1 MSSIVEF
8 IGRFHPVLVHLPI
21 GILFTGL
28 LLQVLSRSPVY
39 AVPGVIMKW
48 IWGAGLLSAL
58 FSCMTGYLLSLGG
71 DYDPDLV
78 NPHMWMGFSV
88 AALSGFVFVRS
99 RTGKKEKMD
108 MIAAIGLT
116 GLIVITGHLGGSLTH
131 GPGYLTAPFSQSPE
145 AVVPKRKPIPD
156 IKEAVVYADVIQ
168 PMLQAHCYS
177 CHGPNRQKG
186 GLRLDDSASIV
197 KGGKDG
203 LVLHASRPAESEM
216 IERLLLPAEEDH
228 HMPPRSKPPMKESE
242 IALLQWWVAQ
252 GAKFSCKVKDLPQTP
267 VISNFLLALQTGGDS
282 DSTGRS
288 HNAKASP
295 LLPVD
300 PVDPA
305 PDKDIEALKAKGV
318 LVLPVARNSH
328 YLSVNFINATGVTDK
343 DMALLLP
350 LRRQLLWLKLSN
362 QPIGDSA
369 LATIATCKA
378 LTILHLNNTKI
389 GDHGLA
395 LLASLGELQLLNLAG
410 TGVTPEGV
418 RSLKG
423 LKHLQSVFLYQT
435 KCSSADYASLKK
447 NFPLVHLD
455 TGGYSVPFSAWDTV
469 NELRR
474 KK

>member
-1 MSSIVEF
+1 MSPIVEF
-8 IGRFHPVLVHLPI
+8 IGRFHPALVHLPI
-21 GILFTGL
+21 GILLTGL
-28 LLQVLSRSPVY
+28 LLQVLSRRPAF

-71 DYDPDLV
+71 DYDPGLV

-88 AALSGFVFVRS
+88 AALSGFLFVRS
-99 RTGKKEKMD
+99 RTGKKGKMD
-108 MIAAIGLT
+108 TIAAIGLT
-116 GLIVITGHLGGSLTH
+116 GLILITGHLGGSLTH
-131 GPGYLTAPFSQSPE
+131 GPDYLTAPFSQSPE
-145 AVVPKRKPIPD
+145 AVVSTRKPIPD
-156 IKEAVVYADVIQ
+156 IKEAVAYADIIQ
-168 PMLQAHCYS
+168 PVLQAHCYS
-177 CHGPNRQKG
+177 CHGPKRQKG
-186 GLRLDDSASIV
+186 RLRLDDSASIT

-203 LVLHASRPAESEM
+203 LVLHAHRPAESEM
-216 IERLLLPAEEDH
+216 IERLLLPTEEDH

-252 GAKFSCKVKDLPQTP
+252 GANFSGKVKDLPQTP
-267 VISNFLLALQTGGDS
+267 VISNFLLALQAGSGS
-282 DSTGRS
+282 
-288 HNAKASP
+288 KASS
-295 LLPVD
+295 LLPAG

-305 PDKDIEALKAKGV
+305 PDKDIEALRAKGV

-350 LRRQLLWLKLSN
+350 LRRQLLWLKLGG

-369 LATIATCKA
+369 LATIATCQA
-378 LTILHLNNTKI
+378 LTVLHLNNTKI

-395 LLASLGELQLLNLAG
+395 QLASLGELQLLNLAG

-418 RSLKG
+418 RSLRG

-435 KCSSADYASLKK
+435 NCSSANYASLKK
-447 NFPLVHLD
+447 DFPVVHLD
-455 TGGYSVPFSAWDTV
+455 TGGYSVPFVARDTV
-469 NELRR
+469 NELRP